1 MICRRSLKAHS
12 VLYPT
17 FNLCFTITTVVCIG
31 LLPMS
36 GNATVWLEEIKV
48 ESTQHRADRDR
59 GKKRELEMRKVREPS
74 TMPTCVRSG
83 WGLWVQVAICFWWP
97 GNRQQA
103 AGNGQHVAGKMGQL
117 VVHCFWPPLGCAA
130 CHVAPACARFI
141 KKKEKKNISTSCT
154 MVAHVQL
161 TWFLLASFDVF
172 RCCCCCYSCCCN
184 MHKYVNAFMQILRV
198 RGSER
203 QGKLT
208 AHWDKPITGRDDE
221 RES

>member
-1 MICRRSLKAHS
+1 MICRGSLKGHS

-17 FNLCFTITTVVCIG
+17 FKLCFTITTVVCIG

-83 WGLWVQVAICFWWP
+83 WGLWVQVAICCWWP

-141 KKKEKKNISTSCT
+141 KKKEKKKHFNKLYNGCT
-154 MVAHVQL
+154 CPADL
-161 TWFLLASFDVF
+161 IPLGKFWCFSLLLLLFLLLQHA
-172 RCCCCCYSCCCN
+172 
-184 MHKYVNAFMQILRV
+184 
-198 RGSER
+198 
-203 QGKLT
+203 
-208 AHWDKPITGRDDE
+208 
-221 RES
+221 